1 MQDYLGIVLSIFG
14 TIVSA
19 TYFGSYN
26 DLLFNRCYIALFTV
40 CSVIV
45 FRILLRDDIDGPGA
59 APQRY
64 FSFHPW
70 PFSLDEKRV
79 IALTGDTA
87 TEL

>member
-26 DLLFNRCYIALFTV
+26 DLVFTRSYIALFTV
-40 CSVIV
+40 ASMIV
-45 FRILLRDDIDGPGA
+45 FLILLRDDIDGAGA
-59 APQRY
+59 APRRY
-64 FSFHPW
+64 FSFHSW
-70 PFSLDEKRV
+70 PLSSDKRV
-79 IALTGDTA
+79 MALTGDTA